1 MAGPRNHGLPD
12 LEGSQ
17 PAESTS
23 GGGMAD
29 VVSADE
35 IAHVR
40 RLMAALTRRDQVER
54 PARS

>member
-1 MAGPRNHGLPD
+1 MAGPHHHGLPV
-12 LEGSQ
+12 LERGR
-17 PAESTS
+17 PVESMS

-35 IAHVR
+35 IAHVW
-40 RLMAALTRRDQVER
+40 RLMAALTRRDRVER

>member
-1 MAGPRNHGLPD
+1 MGGPHGGDMAH
-12 LEGSQ
+12 
-17 PAESTS
+17 
-23 GGGMAD
+23 

-40 RLMAALTRRDQVER
+40 RLMAALTRRDHVER

>member
-1 MAGPRNHGLPD
+1 MAGPHHGLPV
-12 LEGSQ
+12 LERGQ
-17 PAESTS
+17 PAESAA
-23 GGGMAD
+23 GGGLAD

-40 RLMAALTRRDQVER
+40 RLVAALTRRDQVER

>member
-1 MAGPRNHGLPD
+1 
-12 LEGSQ
+12 
-17 PAESTS
+17 
-23 GGGMAD
+23 MAD

-40 RLMAALTRRDQVER
+40 RLMAVLRRRDQVER